1 MANTDGEISKTP
13 HSPTTS
19 INILSKKNHLIQI
32 KESLKNSKG
41 DDVKFL

>member
-1 MANTDGEISKTP
+1 MADADGEISKTR

-19 INILSKKNHLIQI
+19 INILSKKTHLIPI
-32 KESLKNSKG
+32 KERLKNFKG